1 LKLTIPEAQYELD
14 HAWTR
19 SYSPERNERV
29 IELLEGRGLDARAM
43 HFVMRLFFRGI
54 YFPQMNKAAWVKLL
68 AQNRKPILKLIKQ
81 GIQKY
86 RAAKAKGEID
96 GLAQPT

>member
-14 HAWTR
+14 HAWSR
-19 SYSPERNERV
+19 SYSPARNERV

-54 YFPQMNKAAWVKLL
+54 YFPQMSKASWVKLL

-81 GIQKY
+81 GVQKY
-86 RAAKAKGEID
+86 RTARNKADID
-96 GLAQPT
+96 AVAQPT